1 MKIKI
6 KKIESIIKILILSCF
21 LFAPSISLADLST
34 EKWEKVCDSANNNCV
49 IAIQIQIKLPNSDVL
64 ETFST
69 ALVRVGKNPKNEKVP
84 VLFIRL
90 PLNTDLKTKP
100 KAEVGKEVFL
110 NLDYAFCNTKE
121 GYVTSN
127 AFNEKGLNLLKMGKE
142 LFITY
147 ADNSLKKNIR
157 FKFPLK
163 GFTKAYN
170 SLTE

>member
-100 KAEVGKEVFL
+100 KADAIYTQVPNIVCGIYTADCLPVFFSDKNGCESAL
-110 NLDYAFCNTKE
+110 SYITGAIL
-121 GYVTSN
+121 SISR
-127 AFNEKGLNLLKMGKE
+127 LQLL
-142 LFITY
+142 L
-147 ADNSLKKNIR
+147 
-157 FKFPLK
+157 
-163 GFTKAYN
+163 
-170 SLTE
+170 